1 MNRVSANDSHETG
14 RKEPQLCLSHW
25 NLEVAHYCTQ
35 LAQSHWWISHIYFET
50 VSYWCTFSLV
60 NSRLTKPFEVY
71 FEESFF
77 DSTSSKR
84 ICGSLQGC
92 TVKKNVKWFSLQI
105 FCSGFLY
112 LCSPKTLTC
121 SFFFFGIVFESLCC
135 IRETNEI
142 LLSQLYFNNLF
153 LNERKKWEM
162 IVGGGHQEDVY
173 VGWPVNQIWAL
184 ELFKPFLVFR
194 IYAWPIILTV
204 KAVPRMCSF
213 ERGRCCWDH
222 LDRICDW
229 TQSKIS
235 MHINF

>member
-35 LAQSHWWISHIYFET
+35 RAQSHWWISHIYFET

-92 TVKKNVKWFSLQI
+92 TVKKMLNDSVCKYFVQD
-105 FCSGFLY
+105 FCIYVHQRLWPVVFFFLY
-112 LCSPKTLTC
+112 CLWVTMLHTWNKWDIIKSTL
-121 SFFFFGIVFESLCC
+121 L
-135 IRETNEI
+135 
-142 LLSQLYFNNLF
+142 Q
-153 LNERKKWEM
+153 
-162 IVGGGHQEDVY
+162 
-173 VGWPVNQIWAL
+173 
-184 ELFKPFLVFR
+184 
-194 IYAWPIILTV
+194 
-204 KAVPRMCSF
+204 
-213 ERGRCCWDH
+213 
-222 LDRICDW
+222 
-229 TQSKIS
+229 
-235 MHINF
+235 

>member
-1 MNRVSANDSHETG
+1 MKFILKRV
-14 RKEPQLCLSHW
+14 
-25 NLEVAHYCTQ
+25 Y
-35 LAQSHWWISHIYFET
+35 
-50 VSYWCTFSLV
+50 
-60 NSRLTKPFEVY
+60 
-71 FEESFF
+71 F

-92 TVKKNVKWFSLQI
+92 TVKKMLNDSVCKYFVQD
-105 FCSGFLY
+105 FCIYVHQRLWPVVFFFLY
-112 LCSPKTLTC
+112 CLWVTALHTWNKWD
-121 SFFFFGIVFESLCC
+121 I
-135 IRETNEI
+135 IN
-142 LLSQLYFNNLF
+142 QLYFNNLF

-184 ELFKPFLVFR
+184 ELFKPSLVFR
-194 IYAWPIILTV
+194 VYTWPIILTV